1 MAAMQAKE
9 IMTTQLVTASPEMP
23 VAEIAQ
29 LMIENRIGAVPVVT
43 PDQRVLGIVS
53 ETDLLRRDEMGRD
66 EIPRSWW
73 LMLFNSKDKR
83 ITDVNRIQGD
93 LAKDIMT
100 TPAITAHEEAT
111 IEDVATLF
119 LTKKI
124 NQAPVIRDGKL
135 VGIVSRGDLV
145 SAIAR
150 R

>member
-1 MAAMQAKE
+1 
-9 IMTTQLVTASPEMP
+9 MTTQLVTASPEMP

-29 LMIENRIGAVPVVT
+29 LMTENKISAIPVVT

-53 ETDLLRRDEMGRD
+53 ETDFLRRDETGRN
-66 EIPRSWW
+66 ERPGSWW
-73 LMLFNSKDKR
+73 LMLFNSKDKFVR
-83 ITDVNRIQGD
+83 SVNKIQGD

-100 TPAITAHEEAT
+100 APAITVHEEST
-111 IEDVATLF
+111 IEDVAALF

-135 VGIVSRGDLV
+135 AGIVSRGDLV